1 MPPAL
6 SKRAVKHWAPQ
17 GVGLILLG
25 TATGLALHYRQAA
38 VELEQDLA
46 ALREVREKPAVS
58 SPSPK
63 TARPEPSVSGVT
75 ENAAGL
81 GSGSDPWE
89 ALKEENRQ
97 LTEALRAR
105 DEQLAWLRQA
115 STPAVTNQS
124 DRRDRGN
131 WLEDLKQSDPERYEE
146 IVQARE
152 AARQRVEDAFARKAA
167 HFLNRDWSGWS
178 DEEIAAYN
186 GMLSLLDQTWQ
197 LADRMRADDLSREDR
212 RDLRRALMGNLQE
225 LTPWLEQERDNEFY
239 QIAVQIGYSEADASM
254 FVDYLN
260 NLIDVTS
267 MGSIWRG
274 MRPGG
279 GGTRG
284 IAPPGGSP

>member
-1 MPPAL
+1 MTMPSAL
-6 SKRAVKHWAPQ
+6 TQRAIKHWALR
-17 GVGLILLG
+17 GMGLVLIG
-25 TATGLALHYRQAA
+25 ATTGLALHYRQVAIG
-38 VELEQDLA
+38 LEQDLA
-46 ALREVREKPAVS
+46 ELRQVREAPAII

-63 TARPEPSVSGVT
+63 AAGPAPVVSGETV
-75 ENAAGL
+75 NPAAG
-81 GSGSDPWE
+81 SNQWE
-89 ALKEENRQ
+89 ALKEENRK
-97 LTEALRAR
+97 LAETLRAR

-115 STPAVTNQS
+115 STPALTNQL

-167 HFLNRDWSGWS
+167 HFLNRDLSGWS

-197 LADRMRADDLSREDR
+197 LADRMRADDLPREER
-212 RDLRRALMGNLQE
+212 QDLRRALMGNLRE
-225 LTPWLEQERDNEFY
+225 LTPWLEQERDHEFY
-239 QIAVQIGYSEADASM
+239 QIAVQIGYSEAAASL

-279 GGTRG
+279 GGLRG
-284 IAPPGGSP
+284 PARPEGPP